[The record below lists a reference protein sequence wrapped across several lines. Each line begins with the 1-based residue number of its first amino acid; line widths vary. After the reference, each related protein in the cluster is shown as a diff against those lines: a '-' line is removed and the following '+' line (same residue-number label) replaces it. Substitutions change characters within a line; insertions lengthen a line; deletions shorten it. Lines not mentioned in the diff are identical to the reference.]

1 MSIIAI
7 LLISTILFVNAKIYK
22 NILAP
27 AVITNIVW
35 LLLLIIY
42 NTVDHGLRPLSDY
55 FYWIVLIWNL
65 GFTIGSCLINKLYLP
80 VHGSMTM
87 LNRHRIGSILLWV
100 MILSLLLSIY
110 GLYLIGS
117 SLNPG
122 NIFAGIRQNSV
133 SILNGEEPSVILP
146 IYISMAQSIAS
157 YSVVV
162 IGTLFFFRGNKSF
175 AVKIALS
182 LIILYTLFRS
192 NKLSVV
198 QVLFFISTLVILK
211 NNISKKMIFYFLIA
225 FLIMMLGAHLM
236 RAGGDKA
243 AEFDL
248 GKMLA
253 VYLLSPLPAF
263 DIVSTSNTVLIED
276 FNGEYTFRAFIPY
289 LNLLGFNLVG
299 NSDPFN
305 LHFWTNTP
313 LPVNVYTVF
322 FSFHTDFGIYGIVF
336 ASLFYG
342 IFFGI
347 LWKGCK
353 KKIPMFQVAY
363 ASCFYILAFQFF
375 ADYLFMFFWTN
386 ALTLL
391 FIFFFFTHFSFGHLL
406 SAKKYRYA

>member
-7 LLISTILFVNAKIYK
+7 LIVSTILFVNAKIYK
-22 NILAP
+22 KILAP

-55 FYWIVLIWNL
+55 FYCIVLIWNL

-87 LNRHRIGSILLWV
+87 LNRRRIGSVLLWV

-117 SLNPG
+117 SLNPD

-157 YSVVV
+157 YSIVV

-175 AVKIALS
+175 AVKIALL
-182 LIILYTLFRS
+182 LIIAFTLFRS
-192 NKLSVV
+192 NKYAVV
-198 QVLFFISTLVILK
+198 QLLFFFATLSILI
-211 NNISKKMIFYFLIA
+211 NGISKKMALSFLMV
-225 FLIMMLGAHLM
+225 FLIMMLAAHLM
-236 RAGGDKA
+236 RAGSDKA

-263 DIVSTSNTVLIED
+263 DIVSTGHAALIED

-313 LPVNVYTVF
+313 LPVNVYTIF
-322 FSFHTDFGIYGIVF
+322 FSFHTDFGIYGIIF

-347 LWKGCK
+347 LWKGCE

-375 ADYLFMFFWTN
+375 ADFLLMYFWTN
-386 ALTLL
+386 ALTLI
-391 FIFFFFTHFSFGHLL
+391 FIFFFFTHFSFGRLL
-406 SAKKYRYA
+406 SVKKYRYV